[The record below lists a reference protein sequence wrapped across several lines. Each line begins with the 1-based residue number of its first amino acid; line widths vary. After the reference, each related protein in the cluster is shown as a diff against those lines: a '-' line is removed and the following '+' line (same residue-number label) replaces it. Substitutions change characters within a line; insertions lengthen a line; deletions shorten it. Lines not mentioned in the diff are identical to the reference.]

1 MMTDD
6 LELIDDTSSGG
17 EGESAKSEEG
27 GEGSRKPEDVP
38 ETEETNAAQA
48 DEQPSMGD
56 RELTEE
62 EETAQLY
69 LESKIYTIKT
79 TIGQEKNVADAI
91 SHRARDKGEIVSILS
106 PMGLRGYI
114 FVEGFDGR
122 IIEMLISGIKHCRG
136 LVKRKVVKDGKLVD
150 EYGVTPLMEIEPF
163 LTPKPLVTGINEGDI
178 VELIAGPFKGEKGR
192 VKHIDVAKEEIT
204 VELIEALVPIPVTVR
219 GDHVRVL
226 EREV

>member
-1 MMTDD
+1 MKDCPAD
-6 LELIDDTSSGG
+6 E
-17 EGESAKSEEG
+17 AFSEENKEIQSTESDERG
-27 GEGSRKPEDVP
+27 GGSKYIK
-38 ETEETNAAQA
+38 AIG
-48 DEQPSMGD
+48 S
-56 RELTEE
+56 E
-62 EETAQLY
+62 EETEKEGGFTDAAKPSDERSQLY

-91 SHRARDKGEIVSILS
+91 SHRAKDKGEIVSILS

-136 LVKRKVVKDGKLVD
+136 LVKRKVVRDGRLVD
-150 EYGVTPLMEIEPF
+150 EYGMTPLMEIEPF

-178 VELIAGPFKGEKGR
+178 IELIAGPFKGEKGR
-192 VKHIDVAKEEIT
+192 VKHIDMAREEIT

-226 EREV
+226 EREL